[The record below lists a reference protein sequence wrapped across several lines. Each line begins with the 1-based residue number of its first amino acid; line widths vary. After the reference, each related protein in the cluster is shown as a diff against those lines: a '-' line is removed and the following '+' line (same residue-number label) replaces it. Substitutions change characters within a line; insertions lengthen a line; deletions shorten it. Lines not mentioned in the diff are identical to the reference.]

1 MTPVPDSS
9 VLWEL
14 SIDEL
19 SEHFLSRVPGAREAI
34 EERGMAF
41 LFEDEPVE
49 IEGVG
54 SCRGLWLGTGSSD
67 SFVREIFYAVDEQG
81 RIHEFD
87 VPNNSWTLVAP

>member
-9 VLWEL
+9 VLREL

-34 EERGMAF
+34 EERGMAL

-49 IEGVG
+49 IEEVG
-54 SCRGLWLGTGSSD
+54 SCRGLWLGTGSPD
-67 SFVREIFYAVDEQG
+67 YFVREIFYAVDEEG
-81 RIHEFD
+81 RIYEYEVVSD
-87 VPNNSWTLVAP
+87 SWTLVAP